1 MEGESPEAK
10 SLDKNQFHFQEA
22 QTGNTFGDQRLRRW
36 RRQTQNLLEELLAQ
50 WDSLI
55 IIKTTV
61 YPGR

>member
-10 SLDKNQFHFQEA
+10 LLDKNQFHFQEV
-22 QTGNTFGDQRLRRW
+22 QTGNTFRDQSFRRW
-36 RRQTQNLLEELLAQ
+36 RRQMQNPLEELLAQ
-50 WDSLI
+50 WDSLM

>member
-10 SLDKNQFHFQEA
+10 LLDKNQFHFQEA
-22 QTGNTFGDQRLRRW
+22 QTGNTFGDQSFLHCRRE
-36 RRQTQNLLEELLAQ
+36 TQNLLEELLAQ
-50 WDSLI
+50 WNSLM